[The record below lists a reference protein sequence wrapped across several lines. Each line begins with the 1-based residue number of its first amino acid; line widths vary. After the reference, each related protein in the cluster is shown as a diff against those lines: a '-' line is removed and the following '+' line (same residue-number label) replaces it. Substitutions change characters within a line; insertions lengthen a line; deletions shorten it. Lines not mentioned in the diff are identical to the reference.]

1 MFNCWS
7 LLYGDN
13 AEMLLDQGKMRVG
26 CVEMVLVH
34 VEMAGRQAPCHFHE
48 GNCLFSNLFPN

>member
-26 CVEMVLVH
+26 CAEMVLVH
-34 VEMAGRQAPCHFHE
+34 VEMRVSKKVGHP
-48 GNCLFSNLFPN
+48 LFLQKKSELR